1 MLCTIQ
7 DWVHTETCE
16 ADECLN
22 KESIVGDGIVDFRGK
37 LLTMRDR
44 VLWHCE
50 EIDHHHSI
58 HIYIE
63 REMQLIPRGIFIY
76 MCIYKYIYVCV
87 QKMIQPK

>member
-1 MLCTIQ
+1 MAGVVQKAPCMQASACHVPWVLHRNGKTARANMLCTIQ

-58 HIYIE
+58 HIYI
-63 REMQLIPRGIFIY
+63 
-76 MCIYKYIYVCV
+76 
-87 QKMIQPK
+87 

>member
-58 HIYIE
+58 HIYI
-63 REMQLIPRGIFIY
+63 
-76 MCIYKYIYVCV
+76 
-87 QKMIQPK
+87 